1 MIGWSMFSRLLPLRD
16 VVGKRL
22 ARERGFTLIELMITL
37 AVFAVLLMI
46 MLPSYSDM
54 TLGSR
59 LRSQAND
66 LVAGAVLARSEAIK
80 RNQTVTLC
88 ASSDG
93 ATCTGTWV
101 DGWIVRSSGGAVIQ
115 VHGAAPSGF
124 LITSAQASFT
134 FQPTGVGVTPA
145 PADPTFVVCRA
156 TPSVGGQ
163 EREVTISVTG
173 RASVERTNN
182 AACS

>member
-1 MIGWSMFSRLLPLRD
+1 
-16 VVGKRL
+16 
-22 ARERGFTLIELMITL
+22 
-37 AVFAVLLMI
+37 
-46 MLPSYSDM
+46 M
-54 TLGSR
+54 TLGSK

-93 ATCTGTWV
+93 ATCTGTWAN
-101 DGWIVRSSGGAVIQ
+101 GWIVRSSGGVLIQ
-115 VHGAAPSGF
+115 AHKAAPNGF
-124 LITSAQASFT
+124 LIISAETSFT

-145 PADPTFVVCRA
+145 PAASTFVVCRA

-163 EREVTISVTG
+163 ERVVTISLTG
-173 RASVERTNN
+173 RTSVERTNT
-182 AACS
+182 ATCS

>member
-1 MIGWSMFSRLLPLRD
+1 MIGRIASSQRS
-16 VVGKRL
+16 GQ
-22 ARERGFTLIELMITL
+22 RGFTLIELMITL
-37 AVFAVLLMI
+37 AVFAVLLAI
-46 MLPSYSDM
+46 MVPSYSDM
-54 TLGSR
+54 TLGSK

-93 ATCTGTWV
+93 ATCTGAWV
-101 DGWIVRSSGGAVIQ
+101 SGWIVRSSGGAVIQ
-115 VHGAAPSGF
+115 AHGAAPSGF
-124 LITSAQASFT
+124 LITSAQTSFT
-134 FQPTGVGVTPA
+134 FQPTGVGVTPT

-156 TPSVGGQ
+156 TPGVGGQ

-182 AACS
+182 ATCS

>member
-1 MIGWSMFSRLLPLRD
+1 MPVRSR
-16 VVGKRL
+16 
-22 ARERGFTLIELMITL
+22 AFTLVELLIAIAILT
-37 AVFAVLLMI
+37 VLVGVAI
-46 MLPSYSDM
+46 PGYNDM
-54 TLGSR
+54 TLGSK

-80 RNQTVTLC
+80 RNQAVTLC

-93 ATCTGTWV
+93 ATCTGTWAN
-101 DGWIVRSSGGAVIQ
+101 GWIVTSSGGLVIQ

-124 LITSAQASFT
+124 LITSAQTSFT

-145 PADPTFVVCRA
+145 PADSTFVVCRA

-163 EREVTISVTG
+163 ERVVNITLTG
-173 RASVERTNN
+173 RASVTKTNN
-182 AACS
+182 ATCT

>member
-1 MIGWSMFSRLLPLRD
+1 MTDRAVINSTRLSHRR
-16 VVGKRL
+16 VTQYCGFQG
-22 ARERGFTLIELMITL
+22 GFTLVELMITI
-37 AVFAVLLMI
+37 AVLAIVMAI
-46 MLPSYSDM
+46 ALPSFNDM
-54 TLGSR
+54 TLGSK

-93 ATCTGTWV
+93 ATCTGTWAN
-101 DGWIVRSSGGAVIQ
+101 GWIVRSSGGAVIQ
-115 VHGAAPSGF
+115 AHGAAPSGF
-124 LITSAQASFT
+124 LITSAQTSFT

-145 PADPTFVVCRA
+145 PADPTFVFCRA

-163 EREVTISVTG
+163 EREVTITVTG
-173 RASVERTNN
+173 RASVERTNTST
-182 AACS
+182 CS

>member
-1 MIGWSMFSRLLPLRD
+1 MIRRIASIQRS
-16 VVGKRL
+16 VQC
-22 ARERGFTLIELMITL
+22 GFTLIELMITL
-37 AVFAVLLMI
+37 AVFAVLLAVMV
-46 MLPSYSDM
+46 PSYNDM
-54 TLGSR
+54 TLGSK

-80 RNQTVTLC
+80 RNQSVTLC

-93 ATCTGTWV
+93 ATCTGTWAN
-101 DGWIVRSSGGAVIQ
+101 GWIVTSSGGLVIQ

-124 LITSAQASFT
+124 LITSAQTSFT

-145 PADPTFVVCRA
+145 PAAPTFVVCRA
-156 TPSVGGQ
+156 SPSVGSQ
-163 EREVTISVTG
+163 ERVVTITLTG

-182 AACS
+182 TICT